1 MFIKIKNLF
10 NFLLFLIIHPFL
22 KVKKIKQVPG
32 NMLIIRLDAIGDY
45 VIFRN
50 FFQILKES
58 SKYKTSKVTLCGNIA
73 WKDLAENLDKDII
86 DGFIWINR
94 KKFYGN
100 LLYKFK
106 VLREIRNYGFET
118 AIETTYSRE
127 VLFGDEIIKA
137 TGAKERIGNT
147 GSLDKH
153 AKWKRNLFS
162 DKWYTRLIPS
172 SENNLF
178 EFYRNKEFFQNLLET
193 KIDIKKPS
201 IDVTNISFNNIP
213 DKDYIVLFPGGSTKE
228 RRWDIN
234 NFLETARYILR
245 KTSFN
250 IVIDGSKKEINLAQN
265 IWDNLKSERVQI
277 TSGLTSL
284 TGMAKLLAG
293 AKLLI
298 SNETSAV
305 HFAAAVD
312 TKFIC
317 ISNGA
322 YYKRFHPYPKEIF
335 EGAYYIYPRELMDNK
350 SFDACEYRFSS
361 RLDINSIKPDQ
372 VKKIID
378 ELIN

>member
-1 MFIKIKNLF
+1 M
-10 NFLLFLIIHPFL
+10 FLIIHPFIMM
-22 KVKKIKQVPG
+22 KKIEQVPG
-32 NMLIIRLDAIGDY
+32 SMLIVRLDAIGDY
-45 VIFRN
+45 VLFRN
-50 FFQILKES
+50 FIKIVKES
-58 SKYKTSKVTLCGNIA
+58 SKYKSYKITLCGNIA
-73 WKDLAENLDKDII
+73 WKDLAESLDRDII

-106 VLREIRNYGFET
+106 VLKEIHNCGFET
-118 AIETTYSRE
+118 AVETTYSRE
-127 VLFGDEIIKA
+127 ILFGDEIIKA

-162 DKWYTRLIPS
+162 DSWYTKLIRS

-178 EFYRNKEFFQNLLET
+178 EFYRNKEFFRDLLET

-201 IDVTNISFNNIP
+201 IEVSDISFNNIP
-213 DKDYIVLFPGGSTKE
+213 EKDYIVLFPGGSTKK

-234 NFLETARYILR
+234 NFLEIARYILY
-245 KTSFN
+245 KTSFY

-265 IWDNLKSERVQI
+265 IWDNLKSERVLI

-284 TGMAKLLAG
+284 ADMAKLLAG
-293 AKLLI
+293 AELLI

-305 HFAAAVD
+305 HFAAAVG

-317 ISNGA
+317 VSNGA
-322 YYKRFHPYPKEIF
+322 YYNRFHPYPKEIF
-335 EGAYYIYPRELMDNK
+335 EGAYYLYPRELMDNK
-350 SFDACEYRFSS
+350 SFDACEFRLSS
-361 RLDINSIKPDQ
+361 PFDINTIKPDQ